1 MDTDIIVSIAT
12 CTCGNGALGIIR
24 TSGKGSIELINK
36 FVNINLLE
44 RNDHTINVC
53 NFLDENKNILDEV
66 LVLLFFDGH
75 SYTKEESV
83 EISCHNSIYILENI
97 IKILIKNGAR
107 MATNGEYTRRA
118 YLNGRFDLIQAES
131 VADLI
136 ACRNKSAHDI
146 AINQMQGGLSNEIN
160 KIKEEII
167 DIGSQIETSIE
178 FTEEDIETDDKE
190 KLIEKI
196 NSVEDKIN
204 KMLSSFSKGEAI
216 KKGLP
221 IAIIGKPN
229 VGKSSLL
236 NALLN
241 ENRVIVSPIAGTTR
255 DAIDVEIKIGN
266 INCRFIDTAGLRN
279 DSKDV
284 IENIG
289 IEITRKTINKASL
302 ILFVIDINMTIDEY
316 KDELDIIKA
325 SGKNYL
331 IIVNKIDLNESY
343 KKENEKYLYISA
355 KNNIGIDQIKEYIKE
370 KYKIK
375 EDESIINLRH
385 FEIFTKVINNIEN
398 IKKCLKNNSPEEII
412 MVEINNILNEFKTL
426 NNKNSSEEIL
436 DNIFSKFCIGK

>member
-44 RNDHTINVC
+44 RKDHTINVC

-302 ILFVIDINMTIDEY
+302 ILFIIDINMTIDEY

-325 SGKNYL
+325 SNKDYL
-331 IIVNKIDLNESY
+331 VIVNKIDLNESY

>member
-1 MDTDIIVSIAT
+1 MDNDIIVSIAT

-24 TSGKGSIELINK
+24 TSGKGSIDLVNK
-36 FVNINLLE
+36 FVTINLLE
-44 RNDHTINVC
+44 RKDHTINLC
-53 NFLDENKNILDEV
+53 NFLDEDKNILDEV

-83 EISCHNSIYILENI
+83 EISCHNSIYILETI
-97 IKILIKNGAR
+97 IKILIRNGAR

-136 ACRNKSAHDI
+136 ASKNKSAHDI
-146 AINQMQGGLSNEIN
+146 AINQMKGGLSNEID
-160 KIKEEII
+160 KIKEAVI
-167 DIGSQIETSIE
+167 DIGSQIETNIE
-178 FTEEDIETDDKE
+178 FTEEDIEREDKQ

-196 NSVEDKIN
+196 TSVENKIN
-204 KMLSSFSKGEAI
+204 KMLNSFSKGEAI

-241 ENRVIVSPIAGTTR
+241 EDRVIVSPIAGTTR
-255 DAIDVEIKIGN
+255 DAIDAEIKIGN

-279 DSKDV
+279 NSTDF

-289 IEITRKTINKASL
+289 IEITKKTIDKAAL
-302 ILFVIDINMTIDEY
+302 ILFVIDVNMTSDDY
-316 KDELDIIKA
+316 KEELNIIKA
-325 SGKNYL
+325 SNKDYL
-331 IIVNKIDLNESY
+331 LIVNKIDLNESY
-343 KKENEKYLYISA
+343 KIENENHIYISA
-355 KNNIGIDQIKEYIKE
+355 KNNIGVDKIKEYIKE

-385 FEIFTKVINNIEN
+385 FEIFTKIINNIEK
-398 IKKCLKNNSPEEII
+398 IKTLLQNNSPEEII
-412 MVEINNILNEFKTL
+412 MIEINSILEEFKKI

>member
-44 RNDHTINVC
+44 RKDHTINVC

-83 EISCHNSIYILENI
+83 EISCHNSIYILESI

-136 ACRNKSAHDI
+136 ASRNKSAHDI
-146 AINQMQGGLSNEIN
+146 AINQMKGGLSNEIN

-325 SGKNYL
+325 SGKDYL

-355 KNNIGIDQIKEYIKE
+355 KNNTGIDQIKEYIKE

>member
-1 MDTDIIVSIAT
+1 MDNDIIVSIAT

-24 TSGKGSIELINK
+24 TSGKGSIDLVNK
-36 FVNINLLE
+36 FVTINLLE
-44 RNDHTINVC
+44 RKDHTINLC
-53 NFLDENKNILDEV
+53 NFLDEDKNILDEV

-83 EISCHNSIYILENI
+83 EISCHNSIYILETI

-136 ACRNKSAHDI
+136 ASKNKSAHDI
-146 AINQMQGGLSNEIN
+146 AINQMKGGLSDEIN
-160 KIKEEII
+160 KIKQEVIN
-167 DIGSQIETSIE
+167 IGSQIETNIE
-178 FTEEDIETDDKE
+178 FTEEDIERDDKQ

-196 NSVEDKIN
+196 TSVENKIN
-204 KMLSSFSKGEAI
+204 KMLNSFSKGEAI

-241 ENRVIVSPIAGTTR
+241 EDRVIVSPIAGTTR
-255 DAIDVEIKIGN
+255 DAIDAEIKIGN

-279 DSKDV
+279 NSTDF

-289 IEITRKTINKASL
+289 IEITKKTIDKAAL
-302 ILFVIDINMTIDEY
+302 ILFVIDVNMTSDDY
-316 KDELDIIKA
+316 KEELNIIKA
-325 SGKNYL
+325 SNKDYL
-331 IIVNKIDLNESY
+331 LIVNKIDLNKSY
-343 KKENEKYLYISA
+343 KIENENHIYIFL
-355 KNNIGIDQIKEYIKE
+355 Q
-370 KYKIK
+370 KI
-375 EDESIINLRH
+375 I
-385 FEIFTKVINNIEN
+385 
-398 IKKCLKNNSPEEII
+398 
-412 MVEINNILNEFKTL
+412 
-426 NNKNSSEEIL
+426 
-436 DNIFSKFCIGK
+436 

>member
-44 RNDHTINVC
+44 RKDHTINVC

-83 EISCHNSIYILENI
+83 EISCHNSIYILESI

-136 ACRNKSAHDI
+136 ASRNKSAHDI
-146 AINQMQGGLSNEIN
+146 AINQMKGGLSNEIN

-325 SGKNYL
+325 SNKDYL
-331 IIVNKIDLNESY
+331 VIVNKIDLNESY

-355 KNNIGIDQIKEYIKE
+355 KNNIGIDQIKKYIKE

>member
-1 MDTDIIVSIAT
+1 MDNDIIVSIAT

-24 TSGKGSIELINK
+24 TSGKGSIDLVNK
-36 FVNINLLE
+36 FVTINLLE
-44 RNDHTINVC
+44 RKDHTINLC
-53 NFLDENKNILDEV
+53 NFIDEDKNILDEV

-83 EISCHNSIYILENI
+83 EISCHNSIYILETI

-136 ACRNKSAHDI
+136 ASKNKSAHDI
-146 AINQMQGGLSNEIN
+146 AINQMKGGLSNEID
-160 KIKEEII
+160 KIKQEVI
-167 DIGSQIETSIE
+167 DIGSQIETNIE
-178 FTEEDIETDDKE
+178 FTEEDIERDDKQ

-196 NSVEDKIN
+196 TSVENKIN
-204 KMLSSFSKGEAI
+204 KMLNSFSKGEAI

-241 ENRVIVSPIAGTTR
+241 EDRVIVSPIAGTTR
-255 DAIDVEIKIGN
+255 DAIDAEIKIGN

-279 DSKDV
+279 NSTDF

-289 IEITRKTINKASL
+289 IEITKKTIDKASL
-302 ILFVIDINMTIDEY
+302 ILFVIDVNMTSDDY
-316 KDELDIIKA
+316 KEELNIIKA
-325 SGKNYL
+325 SNKDYL
-331 IIVNKIDLNESY
+331 LIVNKIDLNESY
-343 KKENEKYLYISA
+343 KIKNENHIYISA

-385 FEIFTKVINNIEN
+385 FEIFTKIINNIEK
-398 IKKCLKNNSPEEII
+398 IKTLLQNNSPEEII
-412 MVEINNILNEFKTL
+412 MIEINSILEEFKKI

>member
-12 CTCGNGALGIIR
+12 CTCENGALGIIR

-44 RNDHTINVC
+44 RKDHTINVC

-83 EISCHNSIYILENI
+83 EISCHNSIYILESI

-136 ACRNKSAHDI
+136 ASRNKSAHDI
-146 AINQMQGGLSNEIN
+146 AINQMKGGLSNEIN

-302 ILFVIDINMTIDEY
+302 ILFIIDINMTIDEY

-325 SGKNYL
+325 SNKDYL
-331 IIVNKIDLNESY
+331 VIVNKIDLNESY

-355 KNNIGIDQIKEYIKE
+355 KNNTGIDQIKEYIKE

>member
-1 MDTDIIVSIAT
+1 MDNDIIVSIAT

-24 TSGKGSIELINK
+24 TSGKGSIDLVNK
-36 FVNINLLE
+36 FVTINLLE
-44 RNDHTINVC
+44 RKDHTINLC
-53 NFLDENKNILDEV
+53 NFLDEDKNILDEV

-83 EISCHNSIYILENI
+83 EISCHNSIYILETI

-136 ACRNKSAHDI
+136 ASKNKSAHDI
-146 AINQMQGGLSNEIN
+146 AINQMKGGLSNEID
-160 KIKEEII
+160 KIKEEVI
-167 DIGSQIETSIE
+167 DIGSQIETNIE
-178 FTEEDIETDDKE
+178 FTEEDIERDDKQ

-196 NSVEDKIN
+196 TSVENKIN
-204 KMLSSFSKGEAI
+204 KMLNSFSKGEAI

-241 ENRVIVSPIAGTTR
+241 EDRVIVSPIAGTTR
-255 DAIDVEIKIGN
+255 DAIDAEIKIGN

-279 DSKDV
+279 NSTDF

-289 IEITRKTINKASL
+289 IEITKKTIDKAAL
-302 ILFVIDINMTIDEY
+302 ILFVIDVNMTSDDY
-316 KDELDIIKA
+316 KEELNIIKA
-325 SGKNYL
+325 SNKDYL
-331 IIVNKIDLNESY
+331 LIVNKIDLNESY
-343 KKENEKYLYISA
+343 KIENENHIYISA
-355 KNNIGIDQIKEYIKE
+355 KNNIGIDKIKEYIKE

-385 FEIFTKVINNIEN
+385 FEIFTKIINNIEK
-398 IKKCLKNNSPEEII
+398 IKTLLQNNSPEEII
-412 MVEINNILNEFKTL
+412 MIEINSILEEFKKI

>member
-44 RNDHTINVC
+44 RKDHTINVC

-136 ACRNKSAHDI
+136 ASRNKSAHDI
-146 AINQMQGGLSNEIN
+146 AINQMKGGLSNEIN

-325 SGKNYL
+325 SGKDYL

-343 KKENEKYLYISA
+343 TKENEKYLYISA
-355 KNNIGIDQIKEYIKE
+355 KNNTGIDQIKEYIKE

>member
-44 RNDHTINVC
+44 RKDHTINVC

-83 EISCHNSIYILENI
+83 EISCHNSIYILESI

-136 ACRNKSAHDI
+136 ASRNKSAHDI
-146 AINQMQGGLSNEIN
+146 AINQMKGGLSNEIN

-325 SGKNYL
+325 SNKDYL
-331 IIVNKIDLNESY
+331 VIVNKIDLNESY

-355 KNNIGIDQIKEYIKE
+355 KNNTGIDQIKEYIKE

-385 FEIFTKVINNIEN
+385 FEIFTKIINNIEN

>member
-44 RNDHTINVC
+44 RKDHTINVC

-136 ACRNKSAHDI
+136 ASRNKSAHDI
-146 AINQMQGGLSNEIN
+146 AINQMKGGLSNEIN

-178 FTEEDIETDDKE
+178 FTEEYIETDDKE

-325 SGKNYL
+325 SGKDYL

-355 KNNIGIDQIKEYIKE
+355 KNNTGIDQIKEYIKE

>member
-1 MDTDIIVSIAT
+1 MDNDIIVSIAT

-24 TSGKGSIELINK
+24 TSGKGSIDLVNK
-36 FVNINLLE
+36 FVTINLLE
-44 RNDHTINVC
+44 RKDHTINLC
-53 NFLDENKNILDEV
+53 NFLDEDKNILDEV

-83 EISCHNSIYILENI
+83 EISCHNSIYILETI

-136 ACRNKSAHDI
+136 ASKNKSAHDI
-146 AINQMQGGLSNEIN
+146 AINQMKGGLSNEID
-160 KIKEEII
+160 KIKQEVI
-167 DIGSQIETSIE
+167 DIGSQIETNIE
-178 FTEEDIETDDKE
+178 FTEEDIERDDKQ

-196 NSVEDKIN
+196 TSVENKIN
-204 KMLSSFSKGEAI
+204 KMLNSFSKGEAI

-241 ENRVIVSPIAGTTR
+241 EDRVIVSPIAGTTR
-255 DAIDVEIKIGN
+255 DAIDAEIKIGN

-279 DSKDV
+279 NSTDF

-289 IEITRKTINKASL
+289 IEITKKTIDKASL
-302 ILFVIDINMTIDEY
+302 ILFVIDVNMTSDDY
-316 KDELDIIKA
+316 KEELNIIKA
-325 SGKNYL
+325 SNKDYL
-331 IIVNKIDLNESY
+331 LIVNKIDLNESY
-343 KKENEKYLYISA
+343 KIENENHIYISA

-385 FEIFTKVINNIEN
+385 FEIFTKIINNIEK
-398 IKKCLKNNSPEEII
+398 IKTLLQNNSPEEII
-412 MVEINNILNEFKTL
+412 MIEINSILEEFKKI

>member
-44 RNDHTINVC
+44 RKDHTINVC

-83 EISCHNSIYILENI
+83 EISCHNSIYILESI

-136 ACRNKSAHDI
+136 ASRNKSAHDI
-146 AINQMQGGLSNEIN
+146 AINQMKGGLSNEIN

-196 NSVEDKIN
+196 NSVKDKIN

-325 SGKNYL
+325 SGKDYL

-355 KNNIGIDQIKEYIKE
+355 KNNTGIDQIKEYIKE

>member
-44 RNDHTINVC
+44 RKDHTINVC

-136 ACRNKSAHDI
+136 ASRNKSAHDI
-146 AINQMQGGLSNEIN
+146 AINQMKGGLSNEIN

-325 SGKNYL
+325 SGKDYL

-355 KNNIGIDQIKEYIKE
+355 KNNTGIDQIKEYIKE

>member
-44 RNDHTINVC
+44 RKDHTINVC

-83 EISCHNSIYILENI
+83 EISCHNSIYILESI

-136 ACRNKSAHDI
+136 ASKNKSAHDI
-146 AINQMQGGLSNEIN
+146 AINQMKGGLSNEIN

-325 SGKNYL
+325 SNKDYL
-331 IIVNKIDLNESY
+331 VIVNKIDLNESY

-355 KNNIGIDQIKEYIKE
+355 KNNTGIDQIKEYIKE

-385 FEIFTKVINNIEN
+385 FEIFTKIINNIEN

>member
-1 MDTDIIVSIAT
+1 MDNDIIVSIAT

-24 TSGKGSIELINK
+24 TSGKGSIDLVNK
-36 FVNINLLE
+36 FVTINLLE
-44 RNDHTINVC
+44 RKDHTINLC
-53 NFLDENKNILDEV
+53 NFLDEDKNILDEV

-83 EISCHNSIYILENI
+83 EISCHNSIYILETI

-136 ACRNKSAHDI
+136 ASKNKSAHDI
-146 AINQMQGGLSNEIN
+146 AINQMKGGLSNEID
-160 KIKEEII
+160 KIKQEVI
-167 DIGSQIETSIE
+167 DIGSQIETNIE
-178 FTEEDIETDDKE
+178 FTEEDIEREDKQ

-196 NSVEDKIN
+196 TSVENKIN
-204 KMLSSFSKGEAI
+204 KMLNSFSKGEAI

-241 ENRVIVSPIAGTTR
+241 EDRVIVSPIAGTTR
-255 DAIDVEIKIGN
+255 DAIDAEIKIGN

-279 DSKDV
+279 NSTDF

-289 IEITRKTINKASL
+289 IEITKKTIDKAAL
-302 ILFVIDINMTIDEY
+302 ILFVIDVNMTSDDY
-316 KDELDIIKA
+316 KEELNIIKA
-325 SGKNYL
+325 SNKDYL
-331 IIVNKIDLNESY
+331 LIVNKIDLNESY
-343 KKENEKYLYISA
+343 KIENENHIYISA
-355 KNNIGIDQIKEYIKE
+355 KNNIGIDKIKEYIKE

-385 FEIFTKVINNIEN
+385 FEIFTKIINNIEK
-398 IKKCLKNNSPEEII
+398 IKTLLQNNSPEEII
-412 MVEINNILNEFKTL
+412 MIEINSILEEFKKI

>member
-1 MDTDIIVSIAT
+1 
-12 CTCGNGALGIIR
+12 
-24 TSGKGSIELINK
+24 
-36 FVNINLLE
+36 
-44 RNDHTINVC
+44 
-53 NFLDENKNILDEV
+53 
-66 LVLLFFDGH
+66 
-75 SYTKEESV
+75 
-83 EISCHNSIYILENI
+83 
-97 IKILIKNGAR
+97 
-107 MATNGEYTRRA
+107 
-118 YLNGRFDLIQAES
+118 
-131 VADLI
+131 
-136 ACRNKSAHDI
+136 
-146 AINQMQGGLSNEIN
+146 
-160 KIKEEII
+160 
-167 DIGSQIETSIE
+167 
-178 FTEEDIETDDKE
+178 
-190 KLIEKI
+190 
-196 NSVEDKIN
+196 
-204 KMLSSFSKGEAI
+204 MLSSFSKGEAI

-279 DSKDV
+279 DSQDV

-325 SGKNYL
+325 SNKDYL
-331 IIVNKIDLNESY
+331 VIVNKIDLNESY

>member
-1 MDTDIIVSIAT
+1 MDNDIIVSIAT

-24 TSGKGSIELINK
+24 TSGKGSIDLVNK
-36 FVNINLLE
+36 FVTINLLE
-44 RNDHTINVC
+44 RKDHTINLC
-53 NFLDENKNILDEV
+53 NFLDEDKNILDEV

-83 EISCHNSIYILENI
+83 EISCHNSIYILETI

-136 ACRNKSAHDI
+136 ASKNKSAHDI
-146 AINQMQGGLSNEIN
+146 AINQMKGGLSNEID
-160 KIKEEII
+160 KIKEEVI
-167 DIGSQIETSIE
+167 DIGSQIETNIE
-178 FTEEDIETDDKE
+178 FTEEDIERDDKQ

-196 NSVEDKIN
+196 TSVENKIN
-204 KMLSSFSKGEAI
+204 KMLNSFSKGEAI

-241 ENRVIVSPIAGTTR
+241 EDRVIVSPIAGTTR
-255 DAIDVEIKIGN
+255 DAIDAEIKIGN

-279 DSKDV
+279 NSTDF

-289 IEITRKTINKASL
+289 IEITKKTIDKAAL
-302 ILFVIDINMTIDEY
+302 ILFVIDVNMTSDDY
-316 KDELDIIKA
+316 KEELNIIKA
-325 SGKNYL
+325 SNKDYL
-331 IIVNKIDLNESY
+331 LIVNKIDLNKSY
-343 KKENEKYLYISA
+343 KIENENHIYISA
-355 KNNIGIDQIKEYIKE
+355 KNNIGIDKIKEYIKE

-385 FEIFTKVINNIEN
+385 FEIFTKIINNIEK
-398 IKKCLKNNSPEEII
+398 IKTLLQNNSPEEII
-412 MVEINNILNEFKTL
+412 MIEINSILEEFKKI

>member
-44 RNDHTINVC
+44 RKDHTINVC

-136 ACRNKSAHDI
+136 ASRNKSAHDI
-146 AINQMQGGLSNEIN
+146 AINQMKGGLSNEIN

-325 SGKNYL
+325 SGKDYL

-343 KKENEKYLYISA
+343 TKENEKYLYISA
-355 KNNIGIDQIKEYIKE
+355 KNNTGIDQRKEYIKE

>member
-83 EISCHNSIYILENI
+83 EISCHNSIYILESI

-136 ACRNKSAHDI
+136 ASRNKSAHDI
-146 AINQMQGGLSNEIN
+146 AINQMKGGLSNEIN

-325 SGKNYL
+325 SGKDYL

-355 KNNIGIDQIKEYIKE
+355 KNNTGIDQIKEYIKE

>member
-1 MDTDIIVSIAT
+1 MDNDIIVSIAT

-24 TSGKGSIELINK
+24 TSGKGSIDLVNK
-36 FVNINLLE
+36 FVTINLLE
-44 RNDHTINVC
+44 RKDHTINLC
-53 NFLDENKNILDEV
+53 NFIDEDKNILDEV

-83 EISCHNSIYILENI
+83 EISCHNSIYILETI

-136 ACRNKSAHDI
+136 ASKNKSAHDI
-146 AINQMQGGLSNEIN
+146 AINQMKGGLSNEIY
-160 KIKEEII
+160 KINEEVI
-167 DIGSQIETSIE
+167 DIGSQIETNIE
-178 FTEEDIETDDKE
+178 FTEEDIERDDKQ

-196 NSVEDKIN
+196 TSVENKIN
-204 KMLSSFSKGEAI
+204 KMLNSFSKGEAI

-241 ENRVIVSPIAGTTR
+241 EDRVIVSPIAGTTR
-255 DAIDVEIKIGN
+255 DAIDAEIKIGN

-279 DSKDV
+279 NSTDF

-289 IEITRKTINKASL
+289 IEITKKTIDKAAL
-302 ILFVIDINMTIDEY
+302 ILFVIDVNMTSDDY
-316 KDELDIIKA
+316 KEELNIIKA
-325 SGKNYL
+325 SNKDYL
-331 IIVNKIDLNESY
+331 LIVNKIDLNKSY
-343 KKENEKYLYISA
+343 KIENENHIYISA
-355 KNNIGIDQIKEYIKE
+355 KNNIGIDKIKEYIKE

-385 FEIFTKVINNIEN
+385 FEIFTKIINNIEK
-398 IKKCLKNNSPEEII
+398 IKTLLQNNSPEEII
-412 MVEINNILNEFKTL
+412 MIEINSILEEFKKI

>member
-44 RNDHTINVC
+44 RKDHTINVC

-83 EISCHNSIYILENI
+83 EISCHNSIYILESI

-136 ACRNKSAHDI
+136 ASRNKSAHDI
-146 AINQMQGGLSNEIN
+146 AINQMKGELSNEIN

-302 ILFVIDINMTIDEY
+302 ILFIIDINMTIDEY

-325 SGKNYL
+325 SNKDYL
-331 IIVNKIDLNESY
+331 VIVNKIDLNESY

-355 KNNIGIDQIKEYIKE
+355 KNNTGIDQIKEYIKE

>member
-1 MDTDIIVSIAT
+1 MDNDIIVSIAT

-24 TSGKGSIELINK
+24 TSGKGSIDLVNK
-36 FVNINLLE
+36 FVTINLLE
-44 RNDHTINVC
+44 RKDHTINLC
-53 NFLDENKNILDEV
+53 NFLDEDKNILDEV

-83 EISCHNSIYILENI
+83 EISCHNSIYILETI

-136 ACRNKSAHDI
+136 ASKNKSAHDI
-146 AINQMQGGLSNEIN
+146 AINQMKGGLSDEIN
-160 KIKEEII
+160 KIKQEVIN
-167 DIGSQIETSIE
+167 IGSQIETNIE
-178 FTEEDIETDDKE
+178 FTEEDIERDDKQ

-196 NSVEDKIN
+196 TSVENKIN
-204 KMLSSFSKGEAI
+204 KMRNSFWKGEAI

-221 IAIIGKPN
+221 IAIIAKPN

-241 ENRVIVSPIAGTTR
+241 EDRVIVSPIAGTTR
-255 DAIDVEIKIGN
+255 DAIDAEIKIGN

-279 DSKDV
+279 NSTDF

-289 IEITRKTINKASL
+289 IEITKKTIDKAAL
-302 ILFVIDINMTIDEY
+302 ILFVIDVNMTSDDY
-316 KDELDIIKA
+316 KEELNIIKA
-325 SGKNYL
+325 SNKDYL
-331 IIVNKIDLNESY
+331 LIVNKIDLNKSY
-343 KKENEKYLYISA
+343 KIENENHIYISA
-355 KNNIGIDQIKEYIKE
+355 KNNIGVDKIKEYIKE

-385 FEIFTKVINNIEN
+385 FEIFTKIINNIEK
-398 IKKCLKNNSPEEII
+398 IKTLLQNNSPEEII
-412 MVEINNILNEFKTL
+412 MIEINSILEEFKKI

>member
-44 RNDHTINVC
+44 RKDHTINVC

-83 EISCHNSIYILENI
+83 EISCHNSIYILESI

-136 ACRNKSAHDI
+136 ASKNKSAHDI
-146 AINQMQGGLSNEIN
+146 AINQMKGGLSNEIN

-325 SGKNYL
+325 SNKDYL
-331 IIVNKIDLNESY
+331 VIVNKIDLNESY

-355 KNNIGIDQIKEYIKE
+355 KNNTGIDQIKEYIKE